1 MMHGMSLLPK
11 VMGVLMNFELLLLE
25 ELIFSES
32 LGGTICPK
40 RGGWYAFAQKLL
52 YKSLSFL
59 FP

>member
-1 MMHGMSLLPK
+1 MMHGISLLPK
-11 VMGVLMNFELLLLE
+11 VMGVLMNFELLLVE

-32 LGGTICPK
+32 LGVTICHK
-40 RGGWYAFAQKLL
+40 RGRWYAFAQKLL